1 MTKQSE
7 KPGRICWEFAVPTG
21 YAVHYQHSGDI
32 YHSWN
37 TEKCCHF
44 AGLSGGQSNIV
55 TFTPQYGNF
64 GFCEC
69 IGWTPSTGSMDC
81 AGQATPEAMICPVEG
96 GSGYTMCPDSTT
108 TPPACCGAAA
118 TLASTKAGILLRK
131 GKLQTRLVQ

>member
-1 MTKQSE
+1 MTRQSE
-7 KPGRICWEFAVPTG
+7 KPGRICWGFTAPTG
-21 YAVHYQHSGDI
+21 YVVHYQHSGDI
-32 YHSWN
+32 YHTWN

-69 IGWTPSTGSMDC
+69 IGWTPSTGNMDC
-81 AGQATPEAMICPVEG
+81 AGQATPENMLCPVEG
-96 GSGYTMCPDSTT
+96 GSGYNMCPDSTT

-118 TLASTKAGILLRK
+118 MASTKAGTLLRRR
-131 GKLQTRLVQ
+131 KLQTRMVQ

>member
-1 MTKQSE
+1 MTVQSE
-7 KPGRICWEFAVPTG
+7 KPGRICREFAVPTG
-21 YAVHYQHSGDI
+21 YTVHYQHSGDI

-44 AGLSGGQSNIV
+44 AGLSGGHSNIV

-69 IGWTPSTGSMDC
+69 IGWTPGSGAVGC
-81 AGQATPEAMICPVEG
+81 AGQATADAMICPVEG
-96 GSGYTMCPDSTT
+96 GSGYMCPDSTT

-131 GKLQTRLVQ
+131 GKLQTRMVQ